1 LRNRLRICRLDGV
14 NGHQGHSRGG
24 KAVILS
30 DQVVKA
36 NDCERIFLIF
46 KKDKCTFY
54 ITFCLFL
61 LKIHAEDSQRAKKL
75 TQEMICAHMSQ
86 RTTGALNV

>member
-1 LRNRLRICRLDGV
+1 MRICRLDGV

-46 KKDKCTFY
+46 KKDKCTFLY
-54 ITFCLFL
+54 NFLSFFL

>member
-1 LRNRLRICRLDGV
+1 
-14 NGHQGHSRGG
+14 
-24 KAVILS
+24 
-30 DQVVKA
+30 QVVKA
-36 NDCERIFLIF
+36 NDCERIFLYL
-46 KKDKCTFY
+46 KKINAPFY

-86 RTTGALNV
+86 RITGALNV

>member
-1 LRNRLRICRLDGV
+1 M
-14 NGHQGHSRGG
+14 
-24 KAVILS
+24 ILS
-30 DQVVKA
+30 DQMVKA

-46 KKDKCTFY
+46 KKDKCTFLY
-54 ITFCLFL
+54 NFLPFL